1 MGLDRWL
8 LPEGVEEI
16 LPPESWRFEAMRRR
30 LLDLYRAR
38 GYALII
44 PPLIEYLDSLLTG
57 AGHDLDLE
65 TFKLTDQLNGRMMGV
80 RADMTPQAARI
91 DASRLTAR
99 GPSRLCYIGTVLR
112 TRPDGLGGSRCP
124 QQVGVELF
132 GDARIAADLEII
144 GLMLETLKACGAR
157 GVHLDLGH
165 VGIYRA
171 LAAQAALSGD
181 DEQALFGIL
190 QRKSRPDLASFLRGR
205 RLDKRVGRQLE
216 ALVELNG
223 DVGVLDE
230 ARRQLRGAGRPVGSA
245 LDNLDR
251 IVAALAKL
259 KPRVPLHVD
268 LAELRGYRYKT
279 GAVFAAFV
287 GGEGR
292 EVARGGRYDSAG
304 SVFGRA
310 RPATGFSA
318 DLLTLLRLDARANGK
333 RAKKKRGRKF

>member
-30 LLDLYRAR
+30 LLDLYRKQ
-38 GYALII
+38 GYSLII

-57 AGHDLDLE
+57 AGHELDLQ
-65 TFKLTDQLNGRMMGV
+65 TFKLTDQLNGRMMGL

-91 DASRLTAR
+91 DASRLNTK

-132 GDARIAADLEII
+132 GDADIGADIEII
-144 GLMLETLKACGAR
+144 ELMLKSLRVCGAK

-171 LAAQAALSGD
+171 LAAQAGLNGEH
-181 DEQALFGIL
+181 EQELFGIL
-190 QRKSRPDLASFLRGR
+190 QRKSQPDLEAFLRLR
-205 RLDKRVGRQLE
+205 KLDAEVARPL
-216 ALVELNG
+216 ASLIDLNG
-223 DVGVLDE
+223 DVTVLQQ
-230 ARRQLRGAGRPVGSA
+230 ARRQLKNSGRQVADA
-245 LDNLDR
+245 LTTLERLAER
-251 IVAALAKL
+251 IGKL
-259 KPRVPLHVD
+259 KPVVPLHID

-279 GAVFAAFV
+279 GVVFAAFV
-287 GGEGR
+287 AGEGR
-292 EVARGGRYDSAG
+292 EVARGGRYDAAG
-304 SVFGRA
+304 AVFGRA
-310 RPATGFSA
+310 RPATGFST
-318 DLLTLLRLDARANGK
+318 DLATLMRVSERRGNGQ
-333 RAKKKRGRKF
+333 RKKNQSA